1 MKAPVKVS
9 PACSRPVAG
18 RQYDNQLAP
27 FTPSLPVTRRRFLA
41 RRLPSTLPGGQGNP
55 LAEAL
60 MHLIGQGRWLEQEV
74 LVLARGW
81 QAWPL
86 NVTCD

>member
-1 MKAPVKVS
+1 VKVS
-9 PACSRPVAG
+9 PAGSRPAAG
-18 RQYDNQLAP
+18 WQYDNQLAP
-27 FTPSLPVTRRRFLA
+27 FVPGLPVTRRRFLA

-55 LAEAL
+55 LAETL
-60 MHLIGQGRWLEQEV
+60 MHLIRQGWWLEQEV

-86 NVTCD
+86 EVACD